1 MLDWAIKSLNF
12 QLDDKGDGEA
22 DAEASQSRPTTRN
35 ALIYA
40 SYINIVLAN
49 FDILHEPWKTININ
63 PKLAGLLE
71 NSPGPGT
78 HALLNLL
85 GRLCRAVIHE
95 QHAID
100 SHGDPEQEE
109 KASQEDRTRKQEE
122 LSAKLA
128 HYQELMKATYK
139 RAFVAADGSQQ
150 RPSGTS
156 SELQI

>member
-1 MLDWAIKSLNF
+1 MEDKAAEGSLGANAG
-12 QLDDKGDGEA
+12 QPR
-22 DAEASQSRPTTRN
+22 QITRN
-35 ALIYA
+35 AHIYA
-40 SYINIVLAN
+40 SYINVVLAN

-109 KASQEDRTRKQEE
+109 KASQEDRTRKLEE